1 MKTIEAFKC
10 NYCNKVYQ
18 LKKSCQAHENR
29 CYKNPETRS
38 CASCIFLKEDY
49 FPYNHGYSVSL
60 LTCLRNHNTPQRLE
74 TACVDYKYKKEKCDH
89 NAMAEIRTAY
99 NPKPF
104 VQPFIE
110 KQKAEHERRMKENAL
125 VDVEVMEQIF
135 DAPF

>member
-1 MKTIEAFKC
+1 
-10 NYCNKVYQ
+10 
-18 LKKSCQAHENR
+18 
-29 CYKNPETRS
+29 
-38 CASCIFLKEDY
+38 
-49 FPYNHGYSVSL
+49 
-60 LTCLRNHNTPQRLE
+60 
-74 TACVDYKYKKEKCDH
+74 VDYKYKKEKCDH